1 MSAPQFAPI
10 DDETAD
16 LLSLVADLTS
26 PVGAD
31 VPTLFLDACRRDA
44 MAHDG
49 EVSVN
54 RVRALLVDADI
65 QPRRYS
71 SLWAAFTGR
80 GKPMVKTGGWET
92 CSGSSSHN
100 DGRPFP
106 IRRWVGAL

>member
-1 MSAPQFAPI
+1 VTTQPTWAPI
-10 DDETAD
+10 DDDTAD
-16 LLSLVADLTS
+16 LLSLVANPHS
-26 PVGAD
+26 PIGAD

-71 SLWAAFTGR
+71 SLWSQFTGR
-80 GKPMVKTGGWET
+80 GRPMVKTGGWET
-92 CSGSSSHN
+92 CAGSSSGN

-106 IRRWVGAL
+106 KRRWVG